1 MAKLIEP
8 KSMDECVY
16 FTNRNIGEKF
26 NGSARCWVFRQQCP
40 KCKKAF
46 MGKPVVDGKAKIR
59 ALEYVCPNCKYTVPK
74 QEYENTLTANVDYVC
89 PICSFHGGISL
100 PFIRKKVEGVSTLRF
115 PCEKCKSPIDVT
127 KKMKEIK
134 KKDKKGKAAVVP
146 EDLDDD

>member
-1 MAKLIEP
+1 MVKLVEP
-8 KSMDECVY
+8 KSMEECVY

-26 NGSARCWVFRQQCP
+26 NGTVRCWVFRQQCP

-59 ALEYVCPNCKYTVPK
+59 ALEYVCPVCKYTVEK
-74 QEYENTLTANVDYVC
+74 QAYEDTLIANVDYTC
-89 PICSFHGGISL
+89 PACEFHGGNVL
-100 PFIRKKVEGVSTLRF
+100 PFKRKKVEGVLTLRF
-115 PCEKCKSPIDVT
+115 PCEKCKGPIDVT

-134 KKDKKGKAAVVP
+134 KKDKKGKAAVVV

>member
-1 MAKLIEP
+1 MVKLVEA

-16 FTNRNIGEKF
+16 FTNRSIGEKF

-59 ALEYVCPNCKYTVPK
+59 ALEYVCPNCKYTVEK
-74 QEYENTLTANVDYVC
+74 QAYEDTLIANVDYTC
-89 PICSFHGGISL
+89 PLCQFHGGMVL
-100 PFIRKKVEGVSTLRF
+100 PFKRKKVEGVLTLRF
-115 PCEKCKSPIDVT
+115 PCEKCKGPIDVT

-134 KKDKKGKAAVVP
+134 KKVKKGAAPVDV
-146 EDLDDD
+146 EVDDE